1 MASKDGLSLS
11 DILKKINKE
20 QSDDNLTDK
29 KPVITIGVED
39 LTSYGTL
46 SLGSPGLDFC
56 LYNSTLN
63 ERLGLNNI
71 VTGFTV
77 CDIIENHS
85 KFIKYD
91 AKGFSFY
98 ANPKKKKED
107 LVFRYRQGMPI
118 EFISYLKSDESYE
131 KLGIPKTKDKGTKVI
146 VKK

>member
-1 MASKDGLSLS
+1 MNIKVV
-11 DILKKINKE
+11 DILGNILIEYMKNDIDA
-20 QSDDNLTDK
+20 SIRID
-29 KPVITIGVED
+29 
-39 LTSYGTL
+39 
-46 SLGSPGLDFC
+46 DFC

-71 VTGFTV
+71 VTGFIV

>member
-1 MASKDGLSLS
+1 MKIKVV
-11 DILKKINKE
+11 DILGNILIEYMKNDIDA
-20 QSDDNLTDK
+20 SIRID
-29 KPVITIGVED
+29 
-39 LTSYGTL
+39 
-46 SLGSPGLDFC
+46 DFC

-71 VTGFTV
+71 VTVFTV
-77 CDIIENHS
+77 CDIIENHN
-85 KFIKYD
+85 KLINYD
-91 AKGFSFY
+91 AKELSFY

>member
-1 MASKDGLSLS
+1 MNIKVV
-11 DILKKINKE
+11 DILGNILIEYMKNDIDA
-20 QSDDNLTDK
+20 SIRID
-29 KPVITIGVED
+29 
-39 LTSYGTL
+39 
-46 SLGSPGLDFC
+46 DFC

-91 AKGFSFY
+91 AKELSFY

-107 LVFRYRQGMPI
+107 FVFRYRQGMPI

>member
-1 MASKDGLSLS
+1 MNIKVV
-11 DILKKINKE
+11 DILGNILIEYMKNDIDA
-20 QSDDNLTDK
+20 SIRID
-29 KPVITIGVED
+29 
-39 LTSYGTL
+39 
-46 SLGSPGLDFC
+46 DFC

-77 CDIIENHS
+77 CDIIENHNKS
-85 KFIKYD
+85 IKYD
-91 AKGFSFY
+91 AKGLSFY
-98 ANPKKKKED
+98 ANPKMKKEE

-131 KLGIPKTKDKGTKVI
+131 KLGIPKIKDKGTKVI

>member
-1 MASKDGLSLS
+1 MNIKVV
-11 DILKKINKE
+11 DILGNILIEYMKNDIDA
-20 QSDDNLTDK
+20 SIRID
-29 KPVITIGVED
+29 
-39 LTSYGTL
+39 
-46 SLGSPGLDFC
+46 DFC

-91 AKGFSFY
+91 AKEFSFY

-131 KLGIPKTKDKGTKVI
+131 KLGISKTKDKGTKVI

>member
-1 MASKDGLSLS
+1 MDIKVA
-11 DILKKINKE
+11 DILGNILIEYMKNDINA
-20 QSDDNLTDK
+20 SIRID
-29 KPVITIGVED
+29 
-39 LTSYGTL
+39 
-46 SLGSPGLDFC
+46 DFC

-77 CDIIENHS
+77 SDIIENHS

-118 EFISYLKSDESYE
+118 EFIRFLKSDESYE
-131 KLGIPKTKDKGTKVI
+131 MLGIPKTKGKGTKII